1 MGLHFAY
8 VCAIIVSMKGHYYR
22 FLILSLLFGA
32 GLVSLFGLSSG
43 VVNALT
49 YQSEADVVFTFSPTM
64 TLNVS
69 GDLIIDNLSPGN
81 SADSNIVTVTAGS
94 NSAAGYT
101 VYANV
106 GNSSNNYTDL
116 RISSSDTTNKFRAL
130 TIAGTIGNGEWG
142 YSYCTGTCSES
153 AGTWVYGS
161 TGSTSNGY
169 GALPLYNDNSH
180 SGDVVLANENSANT
194 TNLSFKI
201 GAKAAPAQAMGT
213 YTNVVNFI
221 GVPKVVTTSYTITYD
236 GNSATSGV
244 PSQQT
249 GTTTEAIVTLNGTA
263 PIKNGYTFM
272 GWCDVSNTSNQAN
285 CSGNIVQPGH
295 TYALNT
301 TNPTFTKTFYA
312 VWEENCPPNYICYKA
327 NGSNVIG
334 TMGKQSI
341 SASATS
347 ATLLASNF
355 SRTGY
360 GFAGWS
366 DSMYPA
372 TDSSA
377 HLYGPNETITFTAGQ
392 YSGSNGGLI
401 LYAVWIA
408 SAGNMQTQASSVCSS
423 LTTAPTNGTATLAS
437 VSALTDQRDN
447 QTYAIAKL
455 ADGKCWMIENLR
467 LDNTAELTLANTNNP
482 LNNGTNVTLKH
493 NYTDTDTYNT
503 LSATSSVAYD
513 ADTAPD
519 GWCTSNS
526 SACDDQ
532 SRLRTDNTAN
542 RATYTSGQIVSS
554 QNANTYSYGNYYNW
568 YSATA
573 GRGTYSFS
581 TNNNS
586 VAGDLCPAGWRLPKG
601 GNKTRI
607 ESDGDNEFWNLA
619 VVALNN
625 GTLPA
630 NYSSS
635 TYPYYTGT
643 EAGPVDKALRTY
655 PNNYL
660 YSGYVIGGSVSSR
673 GSYGNVWSSTAYNS
687 YNAYDLYLD
696 SSSVNP
702 GADYNNKYYGR
713 TVRCVAQWLAS

>member
-1 MGLHFAY
+1 MHADSFRLS
-8 VCAIIVSMKGHYYR
+8 VV
-22 FLILSLLFGA
+22 SLLGMVVLA
-32 GLVSLFGLSSG
+32 GLTTSVA
-43 VVNALT
+43 NALT

-69 GDLIIDNLSPGN
+69 GDLIISSLAPG
-81 SADSNIVTVTAGS
+81 STEDSNIVTVTAGS
-94 NSAAGYT
+94 NSAAGYAL
-101 VYANV
+101 YANV

-116 RISSSDTTNKFRAL
+116 RITSSNTTNKFQAL
-130 TIAGTIGNGEWG
+130 STAGIIGNGEWG

-153 AGTWVYGS
+153 TGTWVYGS

-221 GVPKVVTTSYTITYD
+221 GVPKVVTTSYTITYN

-272 GWCDVSNTSNQAN
+272 GWCDVSNTSDPAN
-285 CSGNIVQPGH
+285 CSGNITQPGH
-295 TYALNT
+295 VYALNT
-301 TNPTFTKTFYA
+301 TNASFTKTFYA
-312 VWEENCPPNYICYKA
+312 IWEEQCPPNYICYKA
-327 NGSNVIG
+327 NGSNVVG

-341 SASATS
+341 SSSATS

-377 HLYGPNETITFTAGQ
+377 HLYGPQEDITFTAGQ
-392 YSGSNGGLI
+392 YSGANGGLI
-401 LYAVWIA
+401 LYAVWVV

-423 LTTAPTNGTATLAS
+423 LTTAPTNGTATLSS
-437 VSALTDQRDN
+437 VSALTDERDS

-455 ADGKCWMIENLR
+455 ADGNCWMIENLR
-467 LDNTAELTLANTNNP
+467 LENTASHNTDGSLAQGYNSSFIGLADPEFTNFSDSTTANSLYSTDGSTDATISGSYQGYRFPRYNNTNTSARATTPTANT
-482 LNNGTNVTLKH
+482 G
-493 NYTDTDTYNT
+493 
-503 LSATSSVAYD
+503 AM
-513 ADTAPD
+513 
-519 GWCTSNS
+519 
-526 SACDDQ
+526 
-532 SRLRTDNTAN
+532 
-542 RATYTSGQIVSS
+542 
-554 QNANTYSYGNYYNW
+554 YSYGNYYTWHAAIADTTHYN
-568 YSATA
+568 
-573 GRGTYSFS
+573 
-581 TNNNS
+581 TNNQS
-586 VAGDLCPAGWRLPKG
+586 VTNTSLCPAGWHLPKG
-601 GNKTRI
+601 GNKSNETN
-607 ESDGDNEFWNLA
+607 NEFWAL
-619 VVALNN
+619 VVDGINE
-625 GTLPA
+625 GTKPA
-630 NYSSS
+630 NYDSS

-643 EAGPVDKALRTY
+643 AEAGPVADKLRAF
-655 PNNYL
+655 PNNFL
-660 YSGYVIGGSVSSR
+660 YSGYFYTSSANNR
-673 GSYGNVWSSTAYNS
+673 GSYGYYWSSTASN
-687 YNAYDLYLD
+687 
-696 SSSVNP
+696 SSSSYYLRLYSSRVVP
-702 GADYNNKYYGR
+702 GSDNDGKYIGYSI
-713 TVRCVAQWLAS
+713 RCVAPSS

>member
-1 MGLHFAY
+1 MKTNRSTEDSNKQDKNNKRR
-8 VCAIIVSMKGHYYR
+8 VSVTLVAGA
-22 FLILSLLFGA
+22 FISALVA
-32 GLVSLFGLSSG
+32 GLSTGITH
-43 VVNALT
+43 ALT
-49 YQSEADVVFTFSPTM
+49 YQSEADVVFTFNPTM

-69 GDLIIDNLSPGN
+69 GDLIIGDLAPGS

-94 NSAAGYT
+94 NSNAGYT

-106 GNSSNNYTDL
+106 GNSSKNYTDL
-116 RISSSDTTNKFRAL
+116 RISSSDTNNKFRAL
-130 TIAGTIGNGEWG
+130 TTAGTIGSGEWG

-180 SGDVVLANENSANT
+180 SGDVVLADENSANT

-201 GAKAAPAQAMGT
+201 GAKAEPAQAMGT

-221 GVPKVVTTSYTITYD
+221 GVPKVVTTSYTITYN

-263 PIKNGYTFM
+263 PIKNGYTFR
-272 GWCDVSNTSNQAN
+272 GWCDVSNTSDQGNCTGTITQA
-285 CSGNIVQPGH
+285 GN

-372 TDSSA
+372 TDTNA
-377 HLYGPNETITFTAGQ
+377 HLYGPQETIAFTAGQ
-392 YSGSNGGLI
+392 YSGTNGGLI
-401 LYAVWIA
+401 LYAVWVA
-408 SAGNMQTQASSVCSS
+408 SAGSMQSAGSVCSN
-423 LTTAPTNGTATLAS
+423 LNAAPANGNANLSS

-455 ADGKCWMIENLR
+455 ADGNCWMIENLR
-467 LDNTAELTLANTNNP
+467 LEAEDTRGDAKKALAQGYGTSGTYGNFSGLADAESANFTDSTTANSLYYSGTQEGTASIDIGTTNYPAYRMPRYNHTNTS
-482 LNNGTNVTLKH
+482 
-493 NYTDTDTYNT
+493 DR
-503 LSATSSVAYD
+503 ATSPTTNGGAM
-513 ADTAPD
+513 
-519 GWCTSNS
+519 
-526 SACDDQ
+526 
-532 SRLRTDNTAN
+532 
-542 RATYTSGQIVSS
+542 
-554 QNANTYSYGNYYNW
+554 YSYGNYYTWSAAMANTIY
-568 YSATA
+568 YSGPTATDA
-573 GRGTYSFS
+573 DGKTSDNVNTS
-581 TNNNS
+581 I
-586 VAGDLCPAGWRLPKG
+586 CPTGWRLPYGRTTGNGATAG
-601 GNKTRI
+601 GFSYLDI
-607 ESDGDNEFWNLA
+607 QLG
-619 VVALNN
+619 
-625 GTLPA
+625 GTGA
-630 NYSSS
+630 SQS
-635 TYPYYTGT
+635 TT
-643 EAGPVDKALRTY
+643 EASNRWRKF
-655 PNNYL
+655 PNNFL
-660 YSGYVIGGSVSSR
+660 YSGYFNTSSAYNR
-673 GSYGNVWSSTAYNS
+673 GSYGYYWSSTAVNS
-687 YNAYDLYLD
+687 YGSYLLSLG
-696 SSSVNP
+696 SSNVYP
-702 GADYNNKYYGR
+702 GSGGYNKYYGFS
-713 TVRCVAQWLAS
+713 VRCVAPGS